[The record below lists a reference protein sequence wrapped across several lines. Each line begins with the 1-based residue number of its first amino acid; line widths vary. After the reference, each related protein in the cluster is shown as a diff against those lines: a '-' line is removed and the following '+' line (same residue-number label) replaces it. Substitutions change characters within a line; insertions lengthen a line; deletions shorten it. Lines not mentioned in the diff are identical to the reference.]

1 MKRLL
6 TILAAVI
13 FALAA
18 RAERR
23 VVLATDKAVYI
34 AGDAVLCSVW
44 SLEDGALCDSSA
56 VAYVEL
62 VSAEGLAATGKIALT
77 GGRGAG
83 AVILPASMPTGN
95 YRIFAY
101 TSDSSSAEASLISV
115 FNTGSKA
122 RVKGGVEIVSGA
134 HSEGVSPSFGGE
146 ISISAPLS
154 AKEGAPLRI
163 VLGNAGDSDVEVA
176 LSVTEDDG
184 VPSPSGTVSI
194 ALDPGEPE
202 PDGETI
208 HARLNGQDAAEVAEK
223 SWFTAFISAP
233 GSASDSYTGKISPD
247 GSIYF
252 KTNNIYGQRD
262 LVCEI
267 MGLPDSRDCS
277 FAPVSPFKEPDAGPV
292 PVLGLSPSVRPAL
305 EARKAALRE
314 NCARLDT
321 LYEFLPRRDN
331 LLLDERDAITYH
343 LDDYTRFPKVK
354 DIIVEIIPS
363 LAVRKH
369 NGRQEIKIILEDVP
383 YKGRSN
389 NVLVMLD
396 GVPVGNHEHM
406 LSFDASLLGDVQVYP
421 YNYALG
427 KTVFAGIVNFVT
439 TRHDM
444 SSLFFDKNV
453 RIVDFQGCS
462 YPVSL
467 GPEQPANAGAT
478 LLWQPLLRIPAGGS
492 VSFELSASGQ
502 PLVITASTASAVS
515 RAVVQVRK

>member
-1 MKRLL
+1 MLC
-6 TILAAVI
+6 AVG
-13 FALAA
+13 A

-62 VSAEGLAATGKIALT
+62 VSSDGLAATGKIALT

-83 AVILPASMPTGN
+83 VIVLPSSLPTGN

-101 TSDSSSAEASLISV
+101 TSDSSSAVASLVSV

-122 RVKGGVEIVSGA
+122 RVKGGVGIVPGTP
-134 HSEGVSPSFGGE
+134 SEGVSPCFGGE
-146 ISISAPLS
+146 VSISAPPA
-154 AKEGAPLRI
+154 AKEGSPVRI
-163 VLGNAGDSDVEVA
+163 VLGNAGKTDAEVA
-176 LSVTEDDG
+176 LSVIEDDA
-184 VPSPSGTVSI
+184 VPSPSGTVEL
-194 ALDPGEPE
+194 ALEPGEPE
-202 PDGETI
+202 SDGETI
-208 HARLNGQDAAEVAEK
+208 HARLSGPDAAAVTEQA
-223 SWFTAFISAP
+223 WLTAFISAP
-233 GSASDSYTGKISPD
+233 GSASDSYTGRIEPD
-247 GSIYF
+247 GSIHF

-267 MGLPDSRDCS
+267 MGLDDSRSCS
-277 FAPVSPFKEPDAGPV
+277 FAPVSPFKEPAVGPV
-292 PVLGLSPSVRPAL
+292 PVLGLSPSFRPAL
-305 EARKAALRE
+305 EARKAALSDI
-314 NCARLDT
+314 CAKADT
-321 LYEFLPRRDN
+321 LYEFMPRRDN
-331 LLLDERDAITYH
+331 LLLDVRDAINYH
-343 LDDYTRFPKVK
+343 LDDYTRFPTVK

-363 LAVRKH
+363 LAVRKV
-369 NGRQEIKIILEDVP
+369 NGRQEIKIILEDIP
-383 YKGRSN
+383 QKGRSR

-406 LSFDASLLGDVQVYP
+406 LAFDASLLGDVQVYP

-427 KTVFAGIVNFVT
+427 RTVFAGIVNFVT

-444 SSLFFDKNV
+444 SSLFFDSNV

-467 GPEQPANAGAT
+467 GPLKPANAGAT
-478 LLWQPLLRIPAGGS
+478 LLWQPLLKIPSGGS
-492 VSFELSASGQ
+492 LSFDLTASGQ
-502 PLVITASTASAVS
+502 PLVISASTATAVS
-515 RAVVQVRK
+515 RAVVKVKQ

>member
-6 TILAAVI
+6 TILAVI
-13 FALAA
+13 LCTLGA

-34 AGDAVLCSVW
+34 AGDVVLCSVW
-44 SLEDGALCDSSA
+44 SLEDGVLCDSSA

-62 VSAEGLAATGKIALT
+62 VSSDGLAATGKIALT

-83 AVILPASMPTGN
+83 AISLPASLPTGN

-122 RVKGGVEIVSGA
+122 RVKGGVEIVQSTP
-134 HSEGVSPSFGGE
+134 SEGVSPSFGGE

-154 AKEGAPLRI
+154 AKEGTPLRI
-163 VLGNAGDSDVEVA
+163 VLGNSGNSDAEVA
-176 LSVTEDDG
+176 LSVIEDDS
-184 VPSPSGTVSI
+184 VPSPCGSI
-194 ALDPGEPE
+194 SLALDAGEPE
-202 PDGETI
+202 SDGETI
-208 HARLNGQDAAEVAEK
+208 YARLNGRDAATVAEEPGL
-223 SWFTAFISAP
+223 TAFISAP
-233 GSASDSYTGKISPD
+233 GSASDSYSGKIAPD
-247 GSIYF
+247 GSIHF

-267 MGLPDSRDCS
+267 MGLPDSWDCS
-277 FAPVSPFKEPDAGPV
+277 FAPVSPFKMPAVGSV
-292 PVLGLSPSVRPAL
+292 PVLAMSPSIRPAL
-305 EARKAALRE
+305 EARKVSLKE
-314 NCARLDT
+314 NCAKLDT

-331 LLLDERDAITYH
+331 LLLDVRDAITYH
-343 LDDYTRFPKVK
+343 LDDYTRFPTVK

-369 NGRQEIKIILEDVP
+369 NGRQEIKIILEDIP
-383 YKGRSN
+383 YKGRSS
-389 NVLVMLD
+389 NVLVLLD

-406 LSFDASLLGDVQVYP
+406 LAFDASLLGDVQVYP
-421 YNYALG
+421 FNYALG
-427 KTVFAGIVNFVT
+427 RTVFAGIVNFVT

-467 GPEQPANAGAT
+467 GPRKPGNAGAT
-478 LLWQPLLRIPAGGS
+478 LLWQPLLKIPAGGS
-492 VSFELSASGQ
+492 LSFEFSASGQ
-502 PLVITASTASAVS
+502 PLVITATTASAVS
-515 RAVVQVRK
+515 RAVVQVKK